1 MHDSL
6 VTGNLMVRAV
16 EQIEQ
21 NLAKLEEVNTLL
33 ASEVHETYSKYLAL
47 LGQAVRQQLIMATYR
62 VCTQGYPDSF
72 LNLSFNQRQQL
83 QIGLKQLGG
92 QAIAKL
98 ISHLDPS
105 DDIDQEEEQDESGET
120 EESEETNLK
129 IDTQLLE
136 IEEESSEATPTPVAV
151 EMPSPEDEP
160 EAAEDTSTL
169 EQLAQWQKK
178 VEQAI
183 DRTLQTTSTSTNT
196 LLQEAGIIPKKLPTA
211 VFEAAA
217 KVETSSD
224 TTAGP
229 PNLMNLLME
238 IESNEEDEDSSV
250 TRIIAVNLRL
260 PEIEFAD
267 PSLSVA
273 RNQIHQLLA
282 KAKTLRQKYRKK
294 QRELAVAKAEAA
306 WRACWFEE

>member
-1 MHDSL
+1 M
-6 VTGNLMVRAV
+6 RAV

-21 NLAKLEEVNTLL
+21 DLAKLEEVNTLL
-33 ASEVHETYSKYLAL
+33 AAEVHDTYSKYLEL
-47 LGQAVRQQLIMATYR
+47 LGQAVRQQLIMASYR

-72 LNLSFNQRQQL
+72 LSLSFNQRQQL
-83 QIGLKQLGG
+83 QIGLKQIGG
-92 QAIAKL
+92 QAQTKL

-105 DDIDQEEEQDESGET
+105 DNTDQEELEKTD
-120 EESEETNLK
+120 ESEET
-129 IDTQLLE
+129 DFETDAQLLE
-136 IEEESSEATPTPVAV
+136 SEEETPEATQATPAF
-151 EMPSPEDEP
+151 EMSLTEDEP
-160 EAAEDTSTL
+160 KAEEDTSQL
-169 EQLAQWQKK
+169 EQLVRWQRR
-178 VEQAI
+178 VEKAI
-183 DRTLQTTSTSTNT
+183 NRTLQTISTESNT

-217 KVETSSD
+217 KVEASSD
-224 TTAGP
+224 TTAGS

-238 IESNEEDEDSSV
+238 IESDEEDSSI

-267 PSLSVA
+267 PSLSVT
-273 RNQIHQLLA
+273 RNQIHQFSA

-294 QRELAVAKAEAA
+294 QRELAIAKAEAA

>member
-1 MHDSL
+1 M
-6 VTGNLMVRAV
+6 RAV

-21 NLAKLEEVNTLL
+21 DLAKLEEINTLL
-33 ASEVHETYSKYLAL
+33 ATEVHDTYSKYLGL
-47 LGQAVRQQLIMATYR
+47 LGQAVRQQLIMASYR
-62 VCTQGYPDSF
+62 VCTQGYPNSF
-72 LNLSFNQRQQL
+72 SNLSFNQRQQL

-92 QAIAKL
+92 QAQAKL

-105 DDIDQEEEQDESGET
+105 DDTAQEELGET
-120 EESEETNLK
+120 NESDELEETDFETDAQLLESEE
-129 IDTQLLE
+129 E
-136 IEEESSEATPTPVAV
+136 TPQTIQEPPAV
-151 EMPSPEDEP
+151 EMPSTEDKP
-160 EAAEDTSTL
+160 EAAEDSDKL
-169 EQLAQWQKK
+169 EQLAQWQQK
-178 VEQAI
+178 VEKAI
-183 DRTLQTTSTSTNT
+183 NRTLQTTSTETNT

-224 TTAGP
+224 TTAGS

-238 IESNEEDEDSSV
+238 IESDEEDEDSSI

-267 PSLSVA
+267 TSLSVT
-273 RNQIHQLLA
+273 RNQIHQLSA
-282 KAKTLRQKYRKK
+282 KSKTLRQKYRKK